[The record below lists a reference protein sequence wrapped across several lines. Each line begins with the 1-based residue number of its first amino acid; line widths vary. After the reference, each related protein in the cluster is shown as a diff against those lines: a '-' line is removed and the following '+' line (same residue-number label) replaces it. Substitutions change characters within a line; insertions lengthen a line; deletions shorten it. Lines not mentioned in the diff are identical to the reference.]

1 MKEKAGA
8 TSLHVKSARQKKG
21 SGSRRVTW
29 ASRRRPSPP
38 LRKLG
43 QPAELKEVE
52 DRLSGA
58 RLSLCVPPHR
68 RRGAHALRCV
78 HSATASTPV
87 KEADSTP
94 TPHGCWAPPTCLF
107 HKKAPPLENYLENY
121 SLAGRSAAAGSR
133 GGTQRLVIP
142 TDGSCRQPP

>member
-8 TSLHVKSARQKKG
+8 TFLHVKSARQKKG

-52 DRLSGA
+52 DQLSGA

-78 HSATASTPV
+78 HCHGKHPGQRSGFNAHAARVLGPSHLPV
-87 KEADSTP
+87 PQESP
-94 TPHGCWAPPTCLF
+94 T
-107 HKKAPPLENYLENY
+107 
-121 SLAGRSAAAGSR
+121 S
-133 GGTQRLVIP
+133 
-142 TDGSCRQPP
+142 